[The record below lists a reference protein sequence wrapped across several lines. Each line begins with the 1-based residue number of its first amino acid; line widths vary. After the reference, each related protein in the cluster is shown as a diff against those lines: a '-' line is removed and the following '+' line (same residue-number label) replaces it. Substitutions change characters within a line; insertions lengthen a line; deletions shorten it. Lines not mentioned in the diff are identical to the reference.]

1 MSKVDAAPELRRE
14 LSLLD
19 STLLAIGVMVGSG
32 IFMTTGIMAVDLPSG
47 GALLAAWAVAGV
59 LTLAGALTIAELGAA
74 LPAAGGQYVYLREAY
89 GPLPAFLFGWLT
101 LLVFQPGSIAAVAVG
116 FAAFLGYFA
125 PVLGT
130 ENVLYR
136 TSLGSHPFV
145 LSAGQIVA
153 ALTILGLTGLNSRG
167 LRLGSNV
174 MNVFAF
180 LKLATLA
187 AFVVLGFTLG
197 SGGLSASEA
206 SSAPAGFTIA
216 GFGVAVV
223 AALWAYDG
231 WINLTFSAGE
241 IRDPSR
247 NFPRALILSTAIVT
261 AGYLLVNAVYVHALP
276 ISEMQG
282 VTRIA
287 EKAATVLFGS
297 FAAGLIAAA
306 IAVATFGSTHG
317 TMLTGARVYYAMAK
331 DGLFFESAAAVH
343 PRFGTPHVSL
353 WWQGLWSALVAL
365 SGTYDQLFNY
375 AMFAAI
381 LMYAAATAAVF
392 TLRRKR
398 PELPRPYRTWGYP
411 VVPVLYLVA
420 LFLLAVTSLRE
431 RPVES
436 MAGLVLLA
444 TGVPVYGLWRRKQ
457 R

>member
-1 MSKVDAAPELRRE
+1 MTKGDAGPELRRE
-14 LSLLD
+14 LGLLD

-74 LPAAGGQYVYLREAY
+74 MPAAGGQYVYLREAY

-101 LLVFQPGSIAAVAVG
+101 LLVYQPGSIAAVAVG

-130 ENVLYR
+130 ENVLFR
-136 TSLGSHPFV
+136 ANIGSHPFV
-145 LSAGQIVA
+145 LSVGQIVA
-153 ALTILGLTGLNSRG
+153 AVTILGLTALNARG

-187 AFVVLGFTLG
+187 AFVGLGFTMG
-197 SGGLSASEA
+197 SRDLSSTEAAAGPSEIT
-206 SSAPAGFTIA
+206 FA
-216 GFGVAVV
+216 GFGVGVV

-241 IRDPSR
+241 IRDPAR
-247 NFPRALILSTAIVT
+247 NLPRGLILSTAIVT

-282 VTRIA
+282 ETRIA

-297 FAAGLIAAA
+297 FAAALIAAA
-306 IAVATFGSTHG
+306 IAVANFSSTHG

-331 DGLFFESAAAVH
+331 DGLFFDSAAAVH
-343 PRFGTPHVSL
+343 PRFGTPHISL
-353 WWQGLWSALVAL
+353 WWQGLWAALVAL
-365 SGTYDQLFNY
+365 SGTYDQLFTY

-398 PELPRPYRTWGYP
+398 PDLPRPYRTWGYP
-411 VVPVLYLVA
+411 VVPLLYLGA
-420 LFLLAVTSLRE
+420 LFLLAITSLRE

-444 TGVPVYGLWRRKQ
+444 TGVPVYALWTRQRR
-457 R
+457 